1 MNQKL
6 LSELRNLGFSE
17 KESRVYVAS
26 LQIGSAPMQK
36 IAASAGV
43 NRATTYV
50 LVESLMHRGLMTS
63 FTQGKKRLFTAE
75 DPNKLL
81 EVVHREQFELQE
93 REKAIQDILPD
104 LQDLFQTTVQQGQK
118 PRVKFYEGKEGLKS
132 VRNEFLK
139 VKSKETIGIFNY
151 DYINQVFTE
160 EENLAFSQKRAKKN
174 IVAKSVYTS
183 EHGPILEDS
192 TRRELAD
199 IRYISHEEYN
209 SPIDITVFDN
219 KVAITALEGELMSA
233 VIENEKV
240 ADAMSQIIGLIWDRA
255 EQQQS
260 EKDQS

>member
-6 LSELRNLGFSE
+6 LSELRHLGFSE

-81 EVVHREQFELQE
+81 ELVHREQFELQE
-93 REKAIQDILPD
+93 REKAVQEILPD
-104 LQDLFQTTVQQGQK
+104 LQDIYQTTIEQGQK
-118 PRVKFYEGKEGLKS
+118 PRVKFYEGKEGLKA

-139 VKSKETIGIFNY
+139 VKSKEIMGIFNY
-151 DYINQVFTE
+151 DYVTQVFDE
-160 EENLAFSQKRAKKN
+160 EENQSFAERREQKN
-174 IVAKSVYTS
+174 ITTKSVYTS
-183 EHGPILEDS
+183 QNGPI
-192 TRRELAD
+192 RESENEKDLTSL
-199 IRYISHEEYN
+199 RYLDCAKYN
-209 SPIDITVFDN
+209 SPIDIAVFDN
-219 KVAITALEGELMSA
+219 KVAITSLEGDLMSA
-233 VIENEKV
+233 VIENRNV
-240 ADAMSQIIGLIWDRA
+240 ADAMRQMLGIIWTSA
-255 EQQQS
+255 EGDK
-260 EKDQS
+260 EDTE